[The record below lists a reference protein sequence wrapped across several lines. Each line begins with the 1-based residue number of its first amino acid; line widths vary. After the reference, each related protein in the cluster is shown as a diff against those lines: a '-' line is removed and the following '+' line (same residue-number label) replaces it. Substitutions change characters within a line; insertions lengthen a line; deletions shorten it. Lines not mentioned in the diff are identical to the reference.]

1 MSIDFTVRVEL
12 PETIIDHP
20 EFEGRLE
27 TIMRYSNYSDIV
39 LGNTVL
45 AEFGDYDKAIIAEK
59 ALEALI
65 IELDTK
71 PIPMTNEEYKD
82 SMGLVCPSCKGN
94 RVHTTNVDYQINTLY
109 HHATCLECGANWSK
123 TFSLIG
129 YTDLETKE

>member
-1 MSIDFTVRVEL
+1 MSIEFTVRVKL

-27 TIMRYSNYSDIV
+27 TIMGGSNYSDIV

-45 AEFGDYDKAIIAEK
+45 AEFGDYNKATIAEK

-71 PIPMTNEEYKD
+71 PELKMHNTIYFEIPK
-82 SMGLVCPSCKGN
+82 
-94 RVHTTNVDYQINTLY
+94 
-109 HHATCLECGANWSK
+109 
-123 TFSLIG
+123 G
-129 YTDLETKE
+129 YTIDSYRQYLSSLSKLELLSLATDCGDIYLEQNV